1 MGCGAAGVPKRG
13 DSLGAVEHCPTAC
26 GCSCGL
32 VSPALLCPRLS
43 LGYRAPQRNA
53 ACKRERSR
61 PPLSGFQAPHYI
73 TLDREEPAAA
83 SALPPLGPPRPRAH
97 PAPRPA
103 PRPPSAEPRRG
114 SPSHMAVAAASSL
127 RRTSLRCSRPLPWYV
142 PASACQAQ
150 QSAVPRPSFSSR
162 RSLLAPISLLSLT
175 RVFRTA
181 PPAVRRCG
189 RQPDSLEERREGPQ
203 QRGRGVAGQTRAGRE
218 PRRRAKVESRE
229 RLRIAASLL

>member
-53 ACKRERSR
+53 ACKPERSR

-127 RRTSLRCSRPLPWYV
+127 RRTSLRCSRPLPW
-142 PASACQAQ
+142 
-150 QSAVPRPSFSSR
+150 
-162 RSLLAPISLLSLT
+162 
-175 RVFRTA
+175 VFRTA

>member
-53 ACKRERSR
+53 ACKPERSR

-73 TLDREEPAAA
+73 T
-83 SALPPLGPPRPRAH
+83 
-97 PAPRPA
+97 
-103 PRPPSAEPRRG
+103 
-114 SPSHMAVAAASSL
+114 MAVAAASSL

-203 QRGRGVAGQTRAGRE
+203 QRGRGVAGQTRAGRK

>member
-53 ACKRERSR
+53 ACKPERSR

-73 TLDREEPAAA
+73 T
-83 SALPPLGPPRPRAH
+83 
-97 PAPRPA
+97 
-103 PRPPSAEPRRG
+103 
-114 SPSHMAVAAASSL
+114 MAVAAASSL